1 MNGEAFNRNLHRPAW
16 VPWQHGRFASR
27 PDLTQRG
34 GVFLK
39 ENEMTTPDSDEIYS
53 MAELAKLAK
62 LGRNRTLLIKYDSHL
77 ELLIYPHMDEGY
89 PIEHH
94 RINTPAK
101 VLGWILHL
109 YKKRTVSKEH
119 LVALILAAKEFGVVV
134 DYNM

>member
-39 ENEMTTPDSDEIYS
+39 ENEMMTPDSDD
-53 MAELAKLAK
+53 
-62 LGRNRTLLIKYDSHL
+62 RTLLIKYDSHL

-89 PIEHH
+89 RIEHH

-109 YKKRTVSKEH
+109 YENRTVSKEH